1 MTQARPDVLVAVLDT
16 RPLRLHVSL
25 HNPDTNTDVTWVPRT
40 LRPLG
45 AFVHATLRT
54 LAGEAVYETARPKAK
69 RKLDPDADDS
79 YLALDPGYSFGAVL
93 ELQLGALP
101 GGEYALE
108 VTYDNE
114 DYTGTPDRP
123 VGRVRCTEERSVVLD
138 DPA

>member
-1 MTQARPDVLVAVLDT
+1 MTDAPPGVLVAVLGT

-25 HNPDTNTDVTWVPRT
+25 HNPDTNADVAWVPRT
-40 LRPLG
+40 LRPVG
-45 AFVHATLRT
+45 AFVQATLRT

-69 RKLDPDADDS
+69 RKLDPDADES
-79 YLALDPGYSFGAVL
+79 YLPLDPGYSFGAVL
-93 ELQLGALP
+93 ELEPGALP

-108 VTYDNE
+108 ITYDNE

-123 VGRVRCTEERSVVLD
+123 VGRVHRTEERSVVLD